1 MADSIEELKS
11 KLEILTK
18 DKEELKSKLD
28 AHVELLD
35 ETLQHS
41 DTVIVDCT
49 EDFRINAVLGPYDQ
63 VFHEHRDKFKHGGN
77 LMKIVYA
84 TTKNIIDQDELK
96 QHSNTNEAKNLEQK
110 IIEFM
115 QSKRNDILLKVVG
128 ETTKGETFILIWNM
142 KRFGRYFRSFFTS
155 ISANIILD
163 KISEKHEHEIEVLT
177 RRIENLVEYSSDGFI
192 ILDKVGKIT
201 FISRNA
207 RKTLMAQNVKRLMD
221 ADVRGRLYRE
231 IFVNDSIEE
240 INRKLDINK
249 RVFTTNQAES
259 FIKKSPDGDIH
270 FSVFPDHNEFGD
282 VQGIVIVTSLKPTM
296 ISNELEQKVK
306 RLSTAVQKMQS
317 EKTYADERIKELDYN
332 QQWMMKK
339 MEESNQNIKLLH
351 KSLKQLYNYLENLP
365 IPICIIDLPTLKY
378 EFVNTKMHQWMN
390 TKKTDVVGKRDEEL
404 LEKDLIIALNE
415 IFKETIK
422 TMQPIKIS
430 YKEYTILQM
439 AFSNEKNLPTRM
451 IRLIY

>member
-1 MADSIEELKS
+1 MADSIEELKA
-11 KLEILTK
+11 KLDVLTK

-35 ETLQHS
+35 ESLRHS

-49 EDFRINAVLGPYDQ
+49 EDFRISAVLGPYDQ
-63 VFHEHRDKFKHGGN
+63 VFHEHRDKFNHGGN
-77 LMKIVYA
+77 LMKVVYA

-96 QHSNTNEAKNLEQK
+96 QHSDTNEAKNLEQK

-115 QSKRNDILLKVVG
+115 QSIRNEITLKVVG
-128 ETTKGETFILIWNM
+128 ETTKGESFILIWQM
-142 KRFGRYFRSFFTS
+142 KRFSRFFRSFFTS
-155 ISANIILD
+155 IPTNIILD
-163 KISEKHEHEIEVLT
+163 KINEKHELEIET
-177 RRIENLVEYSSDGFI
+177 FKKRGEYLVEFSSDGFI

-201 FISRNA
+201 FMSRNA

-221 ADVRGRLYRE
+221 ADVRGRFYRE
-231 IFVNDSIEE
+231 IFVNDNNEE

-249 RVFTTNQAES
+249 RVFTTNQTES

-270 FSVFPDHNEFGD
+270 FSVFPDQNEFGD
-282 VQGIVIVTSLKPTM
+282 VQGLVIVTSLKPTM

-317 EKTYADERIKELDYN
+317 EKTHADERNKELDYN

-339 MEESNQNIKLLH
+339 LEESNQNIKLLH
-351 KSLKQLYNYLENLP
+351 KSLKQLYNYLENMP

-390 TKKTDVVGKRDEEL
+390 TKKSDVVGKRDEEL
-404 LEKDLIIALNE
+404 LQKDLIIALNE

-422 TMQPIKIS
+422 TMQPIKIN
-430 YKEYTILQM
+430 YKDYTILQM
-439 AFSNEKNLPTRM
+439 AFSNEKNLPTRL

>member
-1 MADSIEELKS
+1 MADSIEELRS

-18 DKEELKSKLD
+18 DKLELKSKLD

-35 ETLQHS
+35 ETLRHS

-77 LMKIVYA
+77 LMKIIYA

-96 QHSNTNEAKNLEQK
+96 LHSDTNEAKNMEQK

-115 QSKRNDILLKVVG
+115 QSKRNEILLKVVG
-128 ETTKGETFILIWNM
+128 ETAQGDSFILIWKM

-155 ISANIILD
+155 ISANLILD
-163 KISEKHEHEIEVLT
+163 KVSEKHEQEIEVLT

-192 ILDKVGKIT
+192 ILDKIGKIT
-201 FISRNA
+201 FINRNA

-221 ADVRGRLYRE
+221 ADVRGRFYRE
-231 IFVNDSIEE
+231 IFVNDTNEE

-249 RVFTTNQAES
+249 RVFTNNQAES

-282 VQGIVIVTSLKPTM
+282 TQGLVIVTSLKPTM
-296 ISNELEQKVK
+296 ISNELEQKIK

-339 MEESNQNIKLLH
+339 LEDSNQNIKLLH
-351 KSLKQLYNYLENLP
+351 KSLKQLYNYLENMP

-430 YKEYTILQM
+430 YKEFTILQM
-439 AFSNEKNLPTRM
+439 AFSNEKNLPTRL